1 MGYSPWGHK
10 ESDTTE
16 QLVTGNNTVSV
27 LYVIFNSFEQLVTG
41 NNMVSILYVIFN
53 SFVIILDTLR

>member
-16 QLVTGNNTVSV
+16 QLLTGNNTVSV
-27 LYVIFNSFEQLVTG
+27 LYVIFNSFVIIYHIIRLD
-41 NNMVSILYVIFN
+41 LYVSMKTTEKPQIA
-53 SFVIILDTLR
+53 VA